1 MSGVQRAPLT
11 VRIHDSGRGCAAR
24 GVHVIFARRTEPPE
38 PDAEWEPL
46 EEG

>member
-1 MSGVQRAPLT
+1 MANGPRSPLT

-24 GVHVIFARRTEPPE
+24 GVPVYLAMRAAHS
-38 PDAEWEPL
+38 DKWEPL